1 MNHYRTLI
9 TYEIMHSDRVLTL
22 DRTYVKAILNSIG
35 LLQAVKSIG
44 LNQLQEIFRTV
55 SFHISSLFL
64 SAPEH
69 CPVSPHPPHTFRGSL
84 PLPH

>member
-35 LLQAVKSIG
+35 MLQAVKSIG

-55 SFHISSLFL
+55 SFLFL

-69 CPVSPHPPHTFRGSL
+69 CPGSPHLPHTFRGSL